1 MPTGTL
7 ILAALI
13 GVEPAMLKPGDHS
26 LSLEVDQRTRTYLI
40 HVPPSYDG
48 TKAVPVVLAFHGGG
62 SNAQQMVSFC
72 GLNDKADQEGFLVV
86 YPNGTGRLARM
97 LTWNAGNCC
106 GYAQAQNVDDV
117 AFVRALLDDLA
128 KIAKIDAK
136 RVYVT
141 GISNGGMMAYRL
153 ASELSDRIA
162 AIAPV
167 GGPMGTETC
176 RPSRP
181 VSVMHFHGTA
191 DQFAPF
197 KGGQGE
203 KSVSRINFYSVEHSI
218 RCWVKTNGCKEESLT
233 VREPDKVDDGTHVV
247 RKTYGGGRDG
257 SEVVL
262 VSIEG
267 GGHTW
272 PGRESRL
279 KFLGKSTGNIS
290 ANDIMWQ
297 FFQKH
302 PKK

>member
-1 MPTGTL
+1 
-7 ILAALI
+7 
-13 GVEPAMLKPGDHS
+13 
-26 LSLEVDQRTRTYLI
+26 
-40 HVPPSYDG
+40 
-48 TKAVPVVLAFHGGG
+48 
-62 SNAQQMVSFC
+62 
-72 GLNDKADQEGFLVV
+72 
-86 YPNGTGRLARM
+86 
-97 LTWNAGNCC
+97 
-106 GYAQAQNVDDV
+106 
-117 AFVRALLDDLA
+117 
-128 KIAKIDAK
+128 
-136 RVYVT
+136 
-141 GISNGGMMAYRL
+141 MAYRL